1 MIHSQSRGPLRARG
15 SLYPYLGVLRSPTQ
29 TQNEHQR
36 HERNGCVKSLFR
48 PRRLWGDVVKRIYTE
63 KVGISN
69 PPKESGVLPTVDR
82 SLPTVSLVASSGAW
96 SALDCPPLPRKQVPS
111 TMGPPS
117 SWPNL
122 CPALM
127 PHLPSYLLGSR
138 SRQHLE
144 LLKNFHMISGTWL
157 NTQWLLDQ

>member
-1 MIHSQSRGPLRARG
+1 MLPPMIHSQSRGPLRARG

-69 PPKESGVLPTVDR
+69 PPKVGISNPPTWGVTYCWSQSPHGFPRRLLRSLVRPWLPSPPLEAGSLNNGPALLLAQPVPCLSAPPPVLPPWL
-82 SLPTVSLVASSGAW
+82 SLSSASRAS
-96 SALDCPPLPRKQVPS
+96 
-111 TMGPPS
+111 
-117 SWPNL
+117 
-122 CPALM
+122 
-127 PHLPSYLLGSR
+127 
-138 SRQHLE
+138 
-144 LLKNFHMISGTWL
+144 
-157 NTQWLLDQ
+157 